1 MTEEDGCGWG
11 TEEDGWGWGWGA
23 TSGIV
28 CKIVNW
34 KLIGEGGR
42 ELADFGLVT
51 IILTYS
57 PHRIIRILQSPMGVH
72 KEKRD
77 HENILHRS
85 PPPPSPCAKLWLV
98 PNYTTILFSI
108 ETHFLFLFLASGPCC
123 LWRRLCAYGTWRVT
137 NPLCIVAVFVYVVC
151 AFAHARKCRG

>member
-1 MTEEDGCGWG
+1 MGGG
-11 TEEDGWGWGWGA
+11 LRRMGGGGGGGPS
-23 TSGIV
+23 SGIV

-85 PPPPSPCAKLWLV
+85 PPPPPPPAL
-98 PNYTTILFSI
+98 NYDWSLTTQQSLFSV

-123 LWRRLCAYGTWRVT
+123 LWRRLCAYGT
-137 NPLCIVAVFVYVVC
+137 
-151 AFAHARKCRG
+151 